1 MASLD
6 LSALKFIN
14 FSSVIVCV
22 KVVENVLQSKLKCVT
37 SLLSKSPYN
46 SQTDRFVLKKKKS
59 RRNVVCGLVARG
71 LRLVKSEEIKIIIVD
86 PKKLEHF

>member
-37 SLLSKSPYN
+37 WGKLVNFTQNLNIVNHLKSLKHIGHTINL
-46 SQTDRFVLKKKKS
+46 T
-59 RRNVVCGLVARG
+59 
-71 LRLVKSEEIKIIIVD
+71 
-86 PKKLEHF
+86 